1 LKFDPEKRL
10 RNLPRPTYPEELP
23 IVARRE
29 DIARAIAENPVVIVC
44 GETGSGKTTQLPKIC
59 LELGRGVAGMIGH
72 TQPRRI
78 AARTV
83 AMRIASELSSPLG
96 HAVGYKVR
104 FSDKVSADT
113 YIKVMTDGILL
124 AETQGDRVLRAY
136 DTLIIDEAHERSLNI
151 DFLLGYVK
159 ELLQGGRN
167 ERPDL
172 KLIVT
177 SATID
182 AERFSRHFGGAP
194 VIEVSGRLYPVEV
207 RYRPLGRPLTPAPPS
222 LTPGLSPERREEA
235 NVVPL
240 PSGEGSRVRER
251 EGSLEPSLQSV
262 PVKGR
267 QSQMEADEEQDMV
280 DGVLDA
286 VDDLARQPGGGDVL
300 VFLPGER
307 EIRETADALRGRA
320 LRGAE
325 VLPLYGRLSLAEQER
340 IFHPGGARRIVL
352 ATNVA
357 ETSLTVP
364 GIRYVVDT
372 GLARINRYS
381 YRNKVEQ
388 LLTEPVSQASANQ
401 RAGRCGRVAAGVCI
415 RLYSEEDYH
424 ARPQYSEPEILR
436 SSLAAVILRMKALG
450 LADVERF
457 PFLDPPVP
465 RMIAD
470 GYQLLSELGAVDEAN
485 ELTATGRRLARF
497 PIDPRVAR
505 MILAAERENCLAEI
519 LVIAAVLE
527 VNDPRERPFE
537 RAEAADRAH
546 TRFHD
551 EQSDFMS
558 LLKLWDYFEEAIGER
573 KSNRKLAQDLR
584 DQFLSQRRLREWRDV
599 HRQLAAL
606 VGEMH
611 MRVNEKP
618 ATYEQVHRALIAG
631 LLGNVGSKSEEV
643 GEYLGARGI
652 KFSIFPGSGL
662 RKKQPRW
669 VLAAE
674 LVETSRL
681 YARCAARIDPE
692 WVEAAAGDIV
702 KRHYFDPHWEKE
714 RALVAAYERVTLYGL
729 TLVPRRRVHYGPINP
744 QEAREVFIR
753 GALVA
758 GEFATRAPFFEH
770 NRRLVKEIEALEH
783 KARRRDVLVNDEAIF
798 AFYDGVIPDGIVNGA
813 GFEHWREEAERANPR
828 LLFMSRETL
837 MRHAASDITE
847 AQFPTL
853 VQAAGAELKLAYR
866 FEPAHAMD
874 GVTATVPLHLLN
886 QLEAEPFEWLVPG
899 LIREKVA
906 ALFKAMPKG
915 YRRHLVPPTQH
926 VTAFLTEHE
935 QRETSNEQRESLSKA
950 VARYAHRAAG
960 EPVPANAL
968 DHAELPPHLRMNF
981 RVIDE
986 AGRELA
992 TGRDLAALKTQLGQA
1007 AQLTFAAAEP
1017 GIEKS
1022 GIRAWDFGELPATIA
1037 FTRGG
1042 RKLTGYPAL
1051 VDEGESVA
1059 IRLFDTGGAAAE
1071 SLRGGVRRLMTL
1083 ALKEQVR
1090 QLDKSLPGFTQA
1102 ALLLRAFAPAD
1113 ELKDDLLLAI
1123 VDRAFIGE
1131 DDLPRS
1137 AKAFEELK
1145 QRARARLPAV
1155 RESGCR
1161 LFAAIAEEYQR
1172 AQQRLGAAVKS
1183 APQPAADIR
1192 GQIGRLV
1199 HKRFM
1204 SGTPWERL
1212 HDLPRYLKAAQMRL
1226 EKYPRYAERDAEHS
1240 AKIAAMWKRYEE
1252 RAIKLR
1258 KAGES
1263 DPRLED
1269 FRWRTEELRVSLF
1282 AQELKTSYP
1291 VSYKRLDKLWAEIS
1305 RA

>member
-1 LKFDPEKRL
+1 MDIEKR
-10 RNLPRPTYPEELP
+10 RANLPRPTYPEELP

-29 DIARAIAENPVVIVC
+29 EIARAIAENPVVIVC

-124 AETQGDRVLRAY
+124 AETQGDRLLRAY

-167 ERPDL
+167 QRPDL

-194 VIEVSGRLYPVEV
+194 VVEVSGRLYPVET
-207 RYRPLGRPLTPAPPS
+207 RYRPLG
-222 LTPGLSPERREEA
+222 
-235 NVVPL
+235 
-240 PSGEGSRVRER
+240 
-251 EGSLEPSLQSV
+251 
-262 PVKGR
+262 KGDT
-267 QSQMEADEEQDMV
+267 DEELDME
-280 DGVLDA
+280 DGILDA
-286 VDDLARQPGGGDVL
+286 VDDLLRQPGGGDIL

-307 EIRETADALRGRA
+307 EIRDTADALRGRA
-320 LRGAE
+320 HRGAE

-372 GLARINRYS
+372 GLARVNRYS

-415 RLYSEEDYH
+415 RLYSEEDYQ

-436 SSLAAVILRMKALG
+436 SSLAAVILRMKSLG
-450 LADVERF
+450 IGEVEDF
-457 PFLDPPVP
+457 PFLDPPAP

-470 GYQLLSELGAVDEAN
+470 GYQLLAELGAVDEAN
-485 ELTATGRRLARF
+485 ELTALGRRLARF

-505 MILAAERENCLAEI
+505 MILAAERESCLAEI

-527 VNDPRERPFE
+527 VNDPRERPFDK
-537 RAEAADRAH
+537 AEAADRAH
-546 TRFHD
+546 QRFHD

-558 LLKLWDYFEEAIGER
+558 LLKIWEYFEEAIGER

-599 HRQLAAL
+599 HRQLATL
-606 VGEMH
+606 VGEMN
-611 MRVNEKP
+611 MRANEKA

-631 LLGNVGSKSEEV
+631 LLGNVGSKSEEA

-674 LVETSRL
+674 LVETTRL
-681 YARCAARIDPE
+681 YARCAARIEPE

-714 RALVAAYERVTLYGL
+714 RAMVAAYERVILYGL

-744 QEAREVFIR
+744 KEAREVFIR

-783 KARRRDVLVNDEAIF
+783 KARRRDVLVNAEAIF

-828 LLFMSRETL
+828 LLFLSREYL

-847 AQFPTL
+847 AQFPAL
-853 VQAAGAELKLAYR
+853 VQAAGADLKLAYR
-866 FEPAHAMD
+866 FEPGHPMD
-874 GVTATVPLHLLN
+874 GVTVTLPLHLLN
-886 QLEAEPFEWLVPG
+886 QLDTEPFEWLVPG

-906 ALFKAMPKG
+906 QLFKALPKQF
-915 YRRHLVPPTQH
+915 RRHLVPPTQH
-926 VTAFLTEHE
+926 VTAFLDGLDRGTRIEDRGLRIE
-935 QRETSNEQRESLSKA
+935 GAGREPLTKA
-950 VARYAHRAAG
+950 LARYVQRAAG
-960 EPVPANAL
+960 EPVPADAL
-968 DHAELPPHLRMNF
+968 DGADLPAHLLMNF
-981 RVIDE
+981 LVIDE

-992 TGRDLAALKTQLGQA
+992 TGRDLAALKSQLGQA

-1037 FTRGG
+1037 FTRSG

-1123 VDRAFIGE
+1123 LDRAFIGD
-1131 DDLPRS
+1131 DDLPRN

-1155 RESGCR
+1155 REAGCR
-1161 LFAAIAEEYQR
+1161 LFVTIAEEYQR
-1172 AQQRLGAAVKS
+1172 AQQRLGAAAKS
-1183 APQPAADIR
+1183 APQPAADLR
-1192 GQIGRLV
+1192 GQLGRLV
-1199 HKRFM
+1199 YKGFM
-1204 SGTPWERL
+1204 SATPWERL
-1212 HDLPRYLKAAQMRL
+1212 HDLPRYLKAAQVRID
-1226 EKYPRYAERDAEHS
+1226 KYPRDAERDAKHAGS
-1240 AKIAAMWKRYEE
+1240 IASIWKRYEE
-1252 RAIKLR
+1252 RAIKLKR
-1258 KAGES
+1258 AGENE
-1263 DPRLED
+1263 PRLED
-1269 FRWRTEELRVSLF
+1269 FRWRIEELRVSLF
-1282 AQELKTSYP
+1282 AQELKTPYP

-1305 RA
+1305 KV